1 MEFRISLWSHQIMKA
16 TILDIRRINALT
28 DATFGVAM
36 TILILSVEMPEGLTK
51 ENMQLMFKDHVLPSL
66 LIYGLSFIILG
77 SFWNESHSHNHL
89 VFKSDVLSS
98 WLYILFLMLICII
111 PFSSHFVLH
120 YPNQKLSVL
129 FYLFN
134 LLIAKAINIVIVFY
148 TWRRN
153 YLKPG
158 ISKEHCRNVLLRN
171 SIPAF
176 FYLIYIPLSFYFT
189 SWILFL
195 FPLPLLLQ
203 IFVGVLD
210 AKVNKNGDFIS

>member
-1 MEFRISLWSHQIMKA
+1 MKSSY
-16 TILDIRRINALT
+16 LDIDRINALT

-36 TILILSVEMPEGLTK
+36 TILILSVEMPKGLNT
-51 ENMQLMFKDHVLPSL
+51 ENMQAVFNNDVLPSL

-89 VFKSDVLSS
+89 VFKSDVFSS
-98 WLYILFLMLICII
+98 WLYILFLLFICII

-129 FYLFN
+129 FYLIN
-134 LLIAKAINIVIVFY
+134 LLIAKSINIVLVYY
-148 TWRRN
+148 TWRKN

-171 SIPAF
+171 SIPAV
-176 FYLIYIPLSFYFT
+176 FYVLFIPLATFFT
-189 SWILFL
+189 NWILFL
-195 FPLPLLLQ
+195 FPLPLILQ
-203 IFVGVLD
+203 IFIGVLD
-210 AKVNKNGDFIS
+210 TKENNKTDVFP

>member
-1 MEFRISLWSHQIMKA
+1 MKSSY
-16 TILDIRRINALT
+16 LDIDRINALT

-36 TILILSVEMPEGLTK
+36 TILILSVEMPEGLNT
-51 ENMQLMFKDHVLPSL
+51 ENMQAVFNNDVLPSL

-89 VFKSDVLSS
+89 VFKSDVFSS
-98 WLYILFLMLICII
+98 WLYILFLLFICII

-129 FYLFN
+129 FYLIN
-134 LLIAKAINIVIVFY
+134 LLIAKSINIVLVYY
-148 TWRRN
+148 TWRKN

-171 SIPAF
+171 SIPAV
-176 FYLIYIPLSFYFT
+176 FYVLFIPLANFFT
-189 SWILFL
+189 NWILFL
-195 FPLPLLLQ
+195 FPLPLILQ
-203 IFVGVLD
+203 IFIGVLD
-210 AKVNKNGDFIS
+210 TKENNKTDVFP

>member
-1 MEFRISLWSHQIMKA
+1 MKP
-16 TILDIRRINALT
+16 TLLDIRRINALT

-36 TILILSVEMPEGLTK
+36 TILILSVEMPEGLTTK
-51 ENMQLMFKDHVLPSL
+51 NMLIMFKDHVLPSL
-66 LIYGLSFIILG
+66 LIYGLGFIILG

-98 WLYILFLMLICII
+98 WLYILFLMIICII

-134 LLIAKAINIVIVFY
+134 LLIAKVINIILVYY
-148 TWRRN
+148 TWRKN

-158 ISKEHCRNVLLRN
+158 ISKEHCRNVLIRN
-171 SIPAF
+171 TIPAV
-176 FYLIYIPLSFYFT
+176 FYVLFIPLANYFT
-189 SWILFL
+189 NWILFL
-195 FPLPLLLQ
+195 FPLPLFLQ
-203 IFVGVLD
+203 IFIGVLD
-210 AKVNKNGDFIS
+210 TKENNREDFIT

>member
-1 MEFRISLWSHQIMKA
+1 MKS
-16 TILDIRRINALT
+16 TLLDIRRINSLT

-36 TILILSVEMPEGLTK
+36 TILILSVEMPEGLTTEK
-51 ENMQLMFKDHVLPSL
+51 MLILFKDHLLPSL
-66 LIYGLSFIILG
+66 LIYVLSFIILG

-98 WLYILFLMLICII
+98 WLYILFLMFICII

-134 LLIAKAINIVIVFY
+134 LLIAKAINILLVYY
-148 TWRRN
+148 TWKKN
-153 YLKPG
+153 YMKPG
-158 ISKEHCRNVLLRN
+158 ISKKHCRNVLMRN
-171 SIPAF
+171 SIPAV
-176 FYLIYIPLSFYFT
+176 FYVLFIPLANYFT
-189 SWILFL
+189 NWILFL
-195 FPLPLLLQ
+195 FPLPLILQ

-210 AKVNKNGDFIS
+210 TRENKDEDDVL

>member
-1 MEFRISLWSHQIMKA
+1 MKP
-16 TILDIRRINALT
+16 TLLDIRRINSLT

-36 TILILSVEMPEGLTK
+36 TILILSVEMPEGLSTEK
-51 ENMQLMFKDHVLPSL
+51 MLIMFKDHLLPSL

-98 WLYILFLMLICII
+98 WLYILFLMFICII

-134 LLIAKAINIVIVFY
+134 LLIAKAINIVLVYY

-158 ISKEHCRNVLLRN
+158 ISKKHCRNVLLRN
-171 SIPAF
+171 SIPAV
-176 FYLIYIPLSFYFT
+176 FYVLFIPLAFYFT
-189 SWILFL
+189 NWILFL
-195 FPLPLLLQ
+195 FPLPLFLQ

-210 AKVNKNGDFIS
+210 TKESNEEEVIS

>member
-1 MEFRISLWSHQIMKA
+1 MKSSL
-16 TILDIRRINALT
+16 LDIRRINSLT

-36 TILILSVEMPEGLTK
+36 TILILSVEMPEGLSI
-51 ENMQLMFKDHVLPSL
+51 ENMQIMFKHHVFPSL
-66 LIYGLSFIILG
+66 MIYGLSFIILG

-134 LLIAKAINIVIVFY
+134 LLIAKAINIVLVYY

-153 YLKPG
+153 YLRPG
-158 ISKEHCRNVLLRN
+158 ISKKHCRNVLLRN
-171 SIPAF
+171 SIPAV
-176 FYLIYIPLSFYFT
+176 FYVLFIPLAFYFT
-189 SWILFL
+189 NWILFL
-195 FPLPLLLQ
+195 FPLPLVLQ

-210 AKVNKNGDFIS
+210 TKENNEEEVIP

>member
-1 MEFRISLWSHQIMKA
+1 MKP
-16 TILDIRRINALT
+16 TLLDIRRINSLT

-36 TILILSVEMPEGLTK
+36 TILILSVEMPEGLST
-51 ENMQLMFKDHVLPSL
+51 ENMLLMFKDHLLPSL

-98 WLYILFLMLICII
+98 WLYILFLMIICTI

-134 LLIAKAINIVIVFY
+134 LLIAKVINIILVYY
-148 TWRRN
+148 TWRKN

-171 SIPAF
+171 SIPAL
-176 FYLIYIPLSFYFT
+176 FYILFIPLATYFT
-189 SWILFL
+189 NWILFL
-195 FPLPLLLQ
+195 FPLPLVLQ

-210 AKVNKNGDFIS
+210 TKENNKEEDIG

>member
-1 MEFRISLWSHQIMKA
+1 MKS
-16 TILDIRRINALT
+16 TLLDIRRINALT

-36 TILILSVEMPEGLTK
+36 TILILSVEMPEGLSR
-51 ENMQLMFKDHVLPSL
+51 ENMMIMFKDHVLPSL

-98 WLYILFLMLICII
+98 WLYILFLMFICII

-134 LLIAKAINIVIVFY
+134 LLIAKAINILLVYY
-148 TWRRN
+148 TWKKN
-153 YLKPG
+153 YMKPG
-158 ISKEHCRNVLLRN
+158 ISKKHCRNVLMRN
-171 SIPAF
+171 SIPAV
-176 FYLIYIPLSFYFT
+176 FYVLFIPLANYFT
-189 SWILFL
+189 NWILFL
-195 FPLPLLLQ
+195 FPLPLILQ

-210 AKVNKNGDFIS
+210 TKENKDEDDVL

>member
-1 MEFRISLWSHQIMKA
+1 MEFRISLQSHQIMKA

-36 TILILSVEMPEGLTK
+36 TILILSVEMPEGLTTA
-51 ENMQLMFKDHVLPSL
+51 LMHDMFNDHVLPSL
-66 LIYGLSFIILG
+66 FIYGLSFIILG

-98 WLYILFLMLICII
+98 WLYILFLMFICII

-134 LLIAKAINIVIVFY
+134 LLIAKAINIVLVYY
-148 TWRRN
+148 TWRKN

-171 SIPAF
+171 SIPAV
-176 FYLIYIPLSFYFT
+176 FYIIYIPLAFYFS

-195 FPLPLLLQ
+195 LPLPLVLQ

>member
-1 MEFRISLWSHQIMKA
+1 MKP
-16 TILDIRRINALT
+16 TLLDIRRINSLT

-36 TILILSVEMPEGLTK
+36 TILILSVEMPEGLST
-51 ENMQLMFKDHVLPSL
+51 ENMLLMFKDHLLPSL

-98 WLYILFLMLICII
+98 WLYILFLMIICII

-134 LLIAKAINIVIVFY
+134 LLIAKVINIILVYY
-148 TWRRN
+148 TWRKN

-158 ISKEHCRNVLLRN
+158 ISKKHCRNVLLRN
-171 SIPAF
+171 SIPAV
-176 FYLIYIPLSFYFT
+176 FYVLFIPLATYFT
-189 SWILFL
+189 NWILFL
-195 FPLPLLLQ
+195 FPLPLVLQ

-210 AKVNKNGDFIS
+210 TKENNKEEDI

>member
-1 MEFRISLWSHQIMKA
+1 MKP
-16 TILDIRRINALT
+16 TLLDIRRINSLT

-36 TILILSVEMPEGLTK
+36 TILILSVEMPAGLTK
-51 ENMQLMFKDHVLPSL
+51 EDMHALFNVHVLPSL
-66 LIYGLSFIILG
+66 LVYGLSFIILG

-98 WLYILFLMLICII
+98 WLYILFLMFICII

-134 LLIAKAINIVIVFY
+134 LLIAKAINIVLVYY

-158 ISKEHCRNVLLRN
+158 ISKKHCRNVLLRN
-171 SIPAF
+171 SIPAV
-176 FYLIYIPLSFYFT
+176 FYVLFIPLANYFT
-189 SWILFL
+189 NWILFL
-195 FPLPLLLQ
+195 FPLPLVLQ

-210 AKVNKNGDFIS
+210 TKENNKEEDIG

>member
-1 MEFRISLWSHQIMKA
+1 MEFCISILSNPIMKA

-36 TILILSVEMPEGLTK
+36 TILILSVEMPEGLSI
-51 ENMQLMFKDHVLPSL
+51 ELMHKVFNEHVLPSL
-66 LIYGLSFIILG
+66 FIYGLSFIILG

-98 WLYILFLMLICII
+98 WLHIFFLMFICII

-120 YPNQKLSVL
+120 YPDQKLSVL

-134 LLIAKAINIVIVFY
+134 LLIAKTINIILVYY
-148 TWRRN
+148 TWRKN

-158 ISKEHCRNVLLRN
+158 ISREHCRNVMLRN
-171 SIPAF
+171 FIPAI
-176 FYLIYIPLSFYFT
+176 FYIIYIPLATYYT
-189 SWILFL
+189 NWILFL
-195 FPLPLLLQ
+195 FPLPLILQ
-203 IFVGVLD
+203 IFIGALD
-210 AKVNKNGDFIS
+210 AKIKNSTKS

>member
-1 MEFRISLWSHQIMKA
+1 MKP
-16 TILDIRRINALT
+16 TLLDIRRINSLT

-36 TILILSVEMPEGLTK
+36 TILILSVEMPEGLST
-51 ENMQLMFKDHVLPSL
+51 ENMLLMFKDHLLPSL

-98 WLYILFLMLICII
+98 WLYILFLMIICII

-134 LLIAKAINIVIVFY
+134 LLIAKVINIILVYY
-148 TWRRN
+148 TWRKN

-158 ISKEHCRNVLLRN
+158 ISKKHCRNVLMRN
-171 SIPAF
+171 TIPAV
-176 FYLIYIPLSFYFT
+176 FYVLFIPLANYFT
-189 SWILFL
+189 NWILFL
-195 FPLPLLLQ
+195 FPLPLFLQ

-210 AKVNKNGDFIS
+210 TKESKDEDVDL

>member
-1 MEFRISLWSHQIMKA
+1 MKSSL
-16 TILDIRRINALT
+16 LDIRRINSLT

-36 TILILSVEMPEGLTK
+36 TILILSVEMPVGLTA
-51 ENMQLMFKDHVLPSL
+51 ENMKLMFKDHVFPSL
-66 LIYGLSFIILG
+66 LVYGLSFIILG

-134 LLIAKAINIVIVFY
+134 LLIAKTINIVLVYY
-148 TWRRN
+148 TWRRS

-158 ISKEHCRNVLLRN
+158 ISKKHCRNVLLRN
-171 SIPAF
+171 SIPAV
-176 FYLIYIPLSFYFT
+176 FYVLFIPLAFYFT
-189 SWILFL
+189 NWILFL
-195 FPLPLLLQ
+195 FPLPLVLQ

-210 AKVNKNGDFIS
+210 TKENNEEEVIS

>member
-1 MEFRISLWSHQIMKA
+1 MKS
-16 TILDIRRINALT
+16 TLLDIRRINSLT

-36 TILILSVEMPEGLTK
+36 TILILSVEMPEGLTTEK
-51 ENMQLMFKDHVLPSL
+51 MLILFKDHLLPSL

-98 WLYILFLMLICII
+98 WLYILFLMFICII

-134 LLIAKAINIVIVFY
+134 LLIAKAINILLVYY
-148 TWRRN
+148 TWKKN
-153 YLKPG
+153 YTKPG
-158 ISKEHCRNVLLRN
+158 ISKKHCRNVLMRN
-171 SIPAF
+171 SIPAV
-176 FYLIYIPLSFYFT
+176 FYVLFIPLANYFT
-189 SWILFL
+189 NWILFL
-195 FPLPLLLQ
+195 FPLPLILQ

-210 AKVNKNGDFIS
+210 TRENKDEDDVL

>member
-1 MEFRISLWSHQIMKA
+1 MKP
-16 TILDIRRINALT
+16 TLLDIRRINSLT

-36 TILILSVEMPEGLTK
+36 TILILSVEMPEGLST
-51 ENMQLMFKDHVLPSL
+51 ENMLLMFKDHLLPSL
-66 LIYGLSFIILG
+66 LIYGLSFVILG

-98 WLYILFLMLICII
+98 WLYILFLMFICII

-120 YPNQKLSVL
+120 YPNQKLSIL

-134 LLIAKAINIVIVFY
+134 LLIAKAINIVLVYY
-148 TWRRN
+148 TWRKN

-158 ISKEHCRNVLLRN
+158 ISKKHCRNVLLRN
-171 SIPAF
+171 SIPAV
-176 FYLIYIPLSFYFT
+176 FYVLFIPLANYFT
-189 SWILFL
+189 NWILFL
-195 FPLPLLLQ
+195 FPLPLVLQ

-210 AKVNKNGDFIS
+210 TKENNKEEDI

>member
-1 MEFRISLWSHQIMKA
+1 MKP
-16 TILDIRRINALT
+16 TLLDIRRINSLT

-36 TILILSVEMPEGLTK
+36 TILILSVEMPEGLST
-51 ENMQLMFKDHVLPSL
+51 ENMLLMFKDHLLPSL
-66 LIYGLSFIILG
+66 LIYGLSFVILG

-98 WLYILFLMLICII
+98 WLYILFLMFICII

-120 YPNQKLSVL
+120 YPNQKLSIL

-134 LLIAKAINIVIVFY
+134 LLIAKAINIVLVYY
-148 TWRRN
+148 TWRKN

-158 ISKEHCRNVLLRN
+158 ISKKHCRNVLLRN
-171 SIPAF
+171 SIPAV
-176 FYLIYIPLSFYFT
+176 FYVLFIPLANYFT
-189 SWILFL
+189 NWILFL
-195 FPLPLLLQ
+195 FPLPLVLQ

-210 AKVNKNGDFIS
+210 TKENNKEEDTG

>member
-1 MEFRISLWSHQIMKA
+1 MKP
-16 TILDIRRINALT
+16 TLLDIRRINALT

-36 TILILSVEMPEGLTK
+36 TILILSVEMPEGLSTEK
-51 ENMQLMFKDHVLPSL
+51 MLIMFKDHLLPSL

-98 WLYILFLMLICII
+98 WLYILFLMIVCII

-134 LLIAKAINIVIVFY
+134 LLIAKSINILLK
-148 TWRRN
+148 N
-153 YLKPG
+153 YFPIFFFLK
-158 ISKEHCRNVLLRN
+158 
-171 SIPAF
+171 
-176 FYLIYIPLSFYFT
+176 
-189 SWILFL
+189 
-195 FPLPLLLQ
+195 
-203 IFVGVLD
+203 
-210 AKVNKNGDFIS
+210 KN

>member
-1 MEFRISLWSHQIMKA
+1 MKP
-16 TILDIRRINALT
+16 TLLDIRRINALT

-36 TILILSVEMPEGLTK
+36 TILILSVEMPEGLTT
-51 ENMQLMFKDHVLPSL
+51 ENMLIMFKEHVLPSL
-66 LIYGLSFIILG
+66 LIYGLGFIILG

-98 WLYILFLMLICII
+98 WLYILFLMIICII

-134 LLIAKAINIVIVFY
+134 LLIAKVINIILVYY
-148 TWRRN
+148 TWRKN

-158 ISKEHCRNVLLRN
+158 ISKEHCRNVLIRN
-171 SIPAF
+171 TIPAV
-176 FYLIYIPLSFYFT
+176 FYVLFIPLANYFT
-189 SWILFL
+189 NWILFL
-195 FPLPLLLQ
+195 FPLPLFLQ

-210 AKVNKNGDFIS
+210 TKENNREDFIT

>member
-1 MEFRISLWSHQIMKA
+1 MKP
-16 TILDIRRINALT
+16 TLLDIRRINSLT

-36 TILILSVEMPEGLTK
+36 TILILSVEMPEGLST
-51 ENMQLMFKDHVLPSL
+51 ENMLLMFKDHLLPSL

-98 WLYILFLMLICII
+98 WLYILFLMIICII

-134 LLIAKAINIVIVFY
+134 LLIAKVINIILVYY
-148 TWRRN
+148 TWRKN

-171 SIPAF
+171 SIPAL
-176 FYLIYIPLSFYFT
+176 FYILFIPLATYFT
-189 SWILFL
+189 NWILFL
-195 FPLPLLLQ
+195 FPLPLVLQ

-210 AKVNKNGDFIS
+210 TKENNKEEDIG

>member
-1 MEFRISLWSHQIMKA
+1 MKP
-16 TILDIRRINALT
+16 TLLDIRRINALT

-36 TILILSVEMPEGLTK
+36 TILILSVEMPEGLTT
-51 ENMQLMFKDHVLPSL
+51 ENMLLMFKDHVLPSL
-66 LIYGLSFIILG
+66 LIYGLGFIILG

-98 WLYILFLMLICII
+98 WLYILFLMIICII

-134 LLIAKAINIVIVFY
+134 LLIAKVINIILVYY
-148 TWRRN
+148 TWRKN

-158 ISKEHCRNVLLRN
+158 ISKEHCRNVLIRN
-171 SIPAF
+171 TIPAV
-176 FYLIYIPLSFYFT
+176 FYVLFIPLANYFT
-189 SWILFL
+189 NWILFL
-195 FPLPLLLQ
+195 FPLPLVLQ

-210 AKVNKNGDFIS
+210 TKENNREDFIT

>member
-1 MEFRISLWSHQIMKA
+1 MKP
-16 TILDIRRINALT
+16 TLLDIRRINSLT

-36 TILILSVEMPEGLTK
+36 TILILSVEMPEGLST
-51 ENMQLMFKDHVLPSL
+51 ENMLLMFKDHLLPSL

-98 WLYILFLMLICII
+98 WLYILFLMFICII

-120 YPNQKLSVL
+120 YPNQKLSIL

-134 LLIAKAINIVIVFY
+134 LLIAKAINIVLVYY
-148 TWRRN
+148 TWRKN

-158 ISKEHCRNVLLRN
+158 ISKKHCRNVLMRN
-171 SIPAF
+171 TIPAV
-176 FYLIYIPLSFYFT
+176 FYVLFIPLANYFT
-189 SWILFL
+189 NWILFL
-195 FPLPLLLQ
+195 FPLPLFLQ

-210 AKVNKNGDFIS
+210 TKESKDEDVDL

>member
-1 MEFRISLWSHQIMKA
+1 MKP
-16 TILDIRRINALT
+16 TLLDIRRINALT

-51 ENMQLMFKDHVLPSL
+51 ENMLVMFKDHVLTSL

-89 VFKSDVLSS
+89 VFKSDILSS
-98 WLYILFLMLICII
+98 WLHILFLMFICII

-134 LLIAKAINIVIVFY
+134 LLIVKGINILLVYY
-148 TWRRN
+148 TWKKN

-158 ISKEHCRNVLLRN
+158 ISKEHCRNVLIRN
-171 SIPAF
+171 TIPAV
-176 FYLIYIPLSFYFT
+176 FYILFIPLATYFT
-189 SWILFL
+189 NWILFL
-195 FPLPLLLQ
+195 FPLPLFLQ
-203 IFVGVLD
+203 IFIGVLD
-210 AKVNKNGDFIS
+210 TKENKEADVVP

>member
-1 MEFRISLWSHQIMKA
+1 MKP
-16 TILDIRRINALT
+16 TLLDIRRINALT

-36 TILILSVEMPEGLTK
+36 TILILSVEMPEDLTT
-51 ENMQLMFKDHVLPSL
+51 ENMLLMFKDHVLPSL
-66 LIYGLSFIILG
+66 LIYGLGFIILG

-98 WLYILFLMLICII
+98 WLYILFLMIICII

-134 LLIAKAINIVIVFY
+134 LLIAKVINIILVYY
-148 TWRRN
+148 TWRKN

-158 ISKEHCRNVLLRN
+158 ISKEHCRNVLIRN
-171 SIPAF
+171 TIPAV
-176 FYLIYIPLSFYFT
+176 FYVLFIPLANYFT
-189 SWILFL
+189 NWILFL
-195 FPLPLLLQ
+195 FPLPLFLQ
-203 IFVGVLD
+203 IFIGVLD
-210 AKVNKNGDFIS
+210 TKENNREDFIT

>member
-1 MEFRISLWSHQIMKA
+1 MKP
-16 TILDIRRINALT
+16 TLLDIRRINALT

-36 TILILSVEMPEGLTK
+36 TILILSVEMPEGLTTK
-51 ENMQLMFKDHVLPSL
+51 NMLIMFKEHVLPSL
-66 LIYGLSFIILG
+66 LIYGLGFIILG

-98 WLYILFLMLICII
+98 WLYILFLMIICII

-134 LLIAKAINIVIVFY
+134 LLIAKVINIILVYY
-148 TWRRN
+148 TWRKN

-158 ISKEHCRNVLLRN
+158 ISKEHCRNVLMRN
-171 SIPAF
+171 TIPAV
-176 FYLIYIPLSFYFT
+176 FYVLFIPLANYFT
-189 SWILFL
+189 NWILFL
-195 FPLPLLLQ
+195 FPLPLFLQ
-203 IFVGVLD
+203 IFIGVLD
-210 AKVNKNGDFIS
+210 TKENNREDFIT

>member
-1 MEFRISLWSHQIMKA
+1 MKP
-16 TILDIRRINALT
+16 TLLDIRRINALT

-36 TILILSVEMPEGLTK
+36 TILILSVEMPEGLSK
-51 ENMQLMFKDHVLPSL
+51 ENMLLMFKDHLLPSL

-98 WLYILFLMLICII
+98 WLYILFLMIICII

-134 LLIAKAINIVIVFY
+134 LLIAKVINIILVYY
-148 TWRRN
+148 TWRKN

-158 ISKEHCRNVLLRN
+158 ISKKHCRNVLMRN
-171 SIPAF
+171 TIPAV
-176 FYLIYIPLSFYFT
+176 FYVLFIPLANYFT
-189 SWILFL
+189 NWILFL
-195 FPLPLLLQ
+195 FPLPLFLQ

-210 AKVNKNGDFIS
+210 TKESKDEDVDL

>member
-1 MEFRISLWSHQIMKA
+1 MKP
-16 TILDIRRINALT
+16 TLLDIRRINALT

-36 TILILSVEMPEGLTK
+36 TILILSVEMPEDLTT
-51 ENMQLMFKDHVLPSL
+51 ENMLLMFKDHVLPSL
-66 LIYGLSFIILG
+66 LIYGLGFVILG

-98 WLYILFLMLICII
+98 WLYILFLMIVCII

-120 YPNQKLSVL
+120 YPNQKLSIL

-134 LLIAKAINIVIVFY
+134 LLVAKAINIVLVYY
-148 TWRRN
+148 TWKKN

-171 SIPAF
+171 SIPAV
-176 FYLIYIPLSFYFT
+176 FYIVYIPFAFYFS
-189 SWILFL
+189 SWVLFL
-195 FPLPLLLQ
+195 LPLPLLLQ
-203 IFVGVLD
+203 IFVGALD